1 MRRIVNFIPIT
12 TDSHSS
18 FLFLCSLLLSLL
30 IHLSPLHCVLSGF
43 NTPNLILRWLSFI
56 FCSHFLSHSSIDI
69 PIHFLVTIHFIPF
82 SLHNS
87 SLLTSHKL
95 WTSLP
100 ILSVEIEYLLSPL
113 FIQELLRI
121 HLLQLC
127 QQDPN
132 LSLSILLFTT
142 VLSIY
147 SFNIRSIGRNDES
160 ETIIYSFKRSD

>member
-30 IHLSPLHCVLSGF
+30 IHPSPLHCVLSGF

-69 PIHFLVTIHFIPF
+69 PIHFLATIHFILFTIHHF
-82 SLHNS
+82 SHHTNYGHRYRSCLSKS
-87 SLLTSHKL
+87 S
-95 WTSLP
+95 
-100 ILSVEIEYLLSPL
+100 ILLSPF

>member
-18 FLFLCSLLLSLL
+18 FLFLCPLLLSLL
-30 IHLSPLHCVLSGF
+30 IHPSPLHCVLSGF

-69 PIHFLVTIHFIPF
+69 PIHFLATIHFIPF

-100 ILSVEIEYLLSPL
+100 ILSVEIEYTPLSSLHSGTLANSSPST
-113 FIQELLRI
+113 
-121 HLLQLC
+121 
-127 QQDPN
+127 
-132 LSLSILLFTT
+132 LST
-142 VLSIY
+142 
-147 SFNIRSIGRNDES
+147 RS
-160 ETIIYSFKRSD
+160 